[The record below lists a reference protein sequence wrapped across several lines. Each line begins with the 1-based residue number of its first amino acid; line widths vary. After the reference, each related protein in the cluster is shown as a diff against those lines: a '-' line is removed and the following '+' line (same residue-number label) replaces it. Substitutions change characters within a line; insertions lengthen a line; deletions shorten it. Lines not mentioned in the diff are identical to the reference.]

1 MSKNQPPRVQFD
13 FEPDLSD
20 FEEQH
25 EDVSIDHTPSIT
37 TEIHDDDSESVML
50 PEVIEE
56 PIVEK
61 EIFDMAENIREEV
74 PVETLRA
81 EPQLLK
87 KPAKINK
94 NGKPRKPMS
103 EAHKAKLASSRE
115 KALQAR
121 KLKAEERK
129 KAKELEK
136 EERELLKAQKVKRV
150 QKLREE
156 VNDEEAPTAP
166 QPSVPAPQ
174 AQQSTQSFSREDL
187 ERAQLD
193 AIIKY
198 EALRKNRKEE
208 KKKKEMLE
216 KQQQDM
222 RNKIKRATEPQQYKY
237 GDGSNR
243 WDNCY

>member
-13 FEPDLSD
+13 FEPDLND
-20 FEEQH
+20 FEEVDCEAGAQ
-25 EDVSIDHTPSIT
+25 SIDAHPSIT
-37 TEIHDDDSESVML
+37 ASIDDEDSESVML

-61 EIFDMAENIREEV
+61 EIFDMAENIKEPAV
-74 PVETLRA
+74 K
-81 EPQLLK
+81 EPQVAVQK
-87 KPAKINK
+87 KPVKMNK
-94 NGKPRKPMS
+94 NGKPRKQMS
-103 EAHKAKLASSRE
+103 EAHKQKLAASRE

-121 KLKAEERK
+121 KQKAEERK

-156 VNDEEAPTAP
+156 VNDEAPAPAPT
-166 QPSVPAPQ
+166 PAPV
-174 AQQSTQSFSREDL
+174 QQSTQSFSREDL

-198 EALRKNRKEE
+198 EALRKSRKEE
-208 KKKKEMLE
+208 KRKKEMLE

-237 GDGSNR
+237 RDGSNLYDR
-243 WDNCY
+243 CY